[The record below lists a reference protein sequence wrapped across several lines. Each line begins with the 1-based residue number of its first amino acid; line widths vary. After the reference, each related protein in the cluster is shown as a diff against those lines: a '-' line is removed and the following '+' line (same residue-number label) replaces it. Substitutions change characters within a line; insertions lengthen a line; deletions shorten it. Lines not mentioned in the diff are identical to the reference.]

1 LIKAVQLGC
10 DFAAAS
16 LGQVEQVPHLL
27 LITNAIIYAVL
38 YEFVGITVVG
48 SGKVLKPALYEQP
61 DILLCLR
68 PEGEPAVV
76 ELITLTQNLLYL
88 RKKNS
93 LTDSYI

>member
-27 LITNAIIYAVL
+27 LITNAIYAVL
-38 YEFVGITVVG
+38 YQFVGITVVG
-48 SGKVLKPALYEQP
+48 SGKVLKPALYQQS

-68 PEGEPAVV
+68 PEGEPAIV

-93 LTDSYI
+93 LNDSYI

>member
-27 LITNAIIYAVL
+27 LITNAIYAVL
-38 YEFVGITVVG
+38 YQFDGITVVG
-48 SGKVLKPALYEQP
+48 SGKVLKPALYQQS
-61 DILLCLR
+61 DILLRLR
-68 PEGEPAVV
+68 PEGEPAIV

>member
-27 LITNAIIYAVL
+27 LITNAIYAVL
-38 YEFVGITVVG
+38 YQFVGITVVG
-48 SGKVLKPALYEQP
+48 SGKVLKPALYQQS
-61 DILLCLR
+61 DILLRLR
-68 PEGEPAVV
+68 PEGEPAIV